1 MFEFCLKLKVQF
13 EGKEI
18 ESRFLMIQELIPI
31 VGVFFGYVESVCLG
45 EEEFDEIIPINTL

>member
-13 EGKEI
+13 DGKEI

>member
-1 MFEFCLKLKVQF
+1 MGKKLNHDF
-13 EGKEI
+13 YN
-18 ESRFLMIQELIPI
+18 ELIPI